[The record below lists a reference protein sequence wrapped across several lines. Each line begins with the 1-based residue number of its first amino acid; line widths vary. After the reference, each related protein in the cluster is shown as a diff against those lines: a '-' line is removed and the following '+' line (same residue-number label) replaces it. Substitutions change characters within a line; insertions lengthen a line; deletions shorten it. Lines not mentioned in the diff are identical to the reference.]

1 MSRADMCKRFDIVKI
16 NISQTQEHTN
26 QVLVTVAG
34 IHSFT
39 HQITCTCIVIATLF
53 FTTTSAISEIYY
65 ITAFC
70 SFKPFW
76 ITKGYVCIET
86 RFTINVHIRF
96 SFTVS
101 PVNLITD
108 FSVFVRIIFLRKS
121 FFRIILVIIDIQS
134 VTSQKSIYDILR
146 CILHAISAILRVTTF
161 IISPLPV
168 SRFMSSKYNFSMI
181 AGHEQFA
188 ERQIRVKFSITAFC
202 IVIKMINA

>member
-1 MSRADMCKRFDIVKI
+1 MYGS
-16 NISQTQEHTN
+16 
-26 QVLVTVAG
+26 
-34 IHSFT
+34 
-39 HQITCTCIVIATLF
+39 
-53 FTTTSAISEIYY
+53 
-65 ITAFC
+65 
-70 SFKPFW
+70 
-76 ITKGYVCIET
+76 IET
-86 RFTINVHIRF
+86 GFTINVHIRF

-181 AGHEQFA
+181 AGHEEFA